1 MTVRLAL
8 TGLFACMAFVSYS
21 IQAPMQQQADTTVKE
36 TGIDSVRIVFVAK
49 VSTIFKKSCST
60 SSCHRGTYPKLGLN
74 LEPEVMLEATVDVPS
89 SQVDTLK
96 LIDTEQPEKSYLLM
110 KVRGDEGI
118 AGDIMPKYL
127 PPLTKEEI
135 DTIEKWI
142 DTLRQKDPDNKKS
155 EQKKEE

>member
-1 MTVRLAL
+1 MTSRLAL

-21 IQAPMQQQADTTVKE
+21 IQAPMQQKADTTTKE
-36 TGIDSVRIVFVAK
+36 TGIDSVRIVLEAK

-89 SQVDTLK
+89 SQADTLK

-142 DTLRQKDPDNKKS
+142 DRLHKKGPDSKKS